1 MATFNLENPST
12 GKSEDEFQRFD
23 DKDRDDVLERST
35 AAFKKWREV
44 PLKERAAVLS
54 KTADVYEKN
63 KDLYAEHIGREMGKL
78 TEQAKGEIDVVIS
91 IYRYYADNAE
101 ELLADRDLGEKGA
114 KRTFVRKDPLGPLL
128 GVMPWNFPYYQ
139 VARFAAPNL
148 LLGNTI
154 VLKHASICP
163 LSSQD
168 CQDAFEEAGLPKDAY
183 INVYASGSQVEPCIA
198 DERIKGVSLT
208 GSEEAG
214 SAVAKAAGE
223 HYKKS
228 LLELGG
234 NDPFVVLDDK
244 NLESVLTQF
253 VGIRMYNTG
262 QACNAPKRLIVLE
275 DFYDRTVEFLT
286 EAVKQIKVGPFDDPE
301 ADISALSSI
310 GARDEIVERI
320 EKAEKDGTARVV
332 WGGKKI
338 DKPGAFMEPALLV
351 DLDPDADIGCNEIF
365 GPVITVYKAKDE
377 EEAIELANNTSYGL
391 ASSVWAEDEE
401 HAAEVAS
408 RLEAGMTF
416 VNEASVT
423 GADLPF
429 GGIGRSGYGREL
441 AEWGVGEFVNE
452 HLFRVSALKPQG

>member
-1 MATFNLENPST
+1 MSTFYLENPST
-12 GKSEDEFQRFD
+12 GQREDEFQRFD
-23 DKDRDDVLERST
+23 DKDRDDVLARST
-35 AAFKKWREV
+35 AAFASWRRTSID
-44 PLKERAAVLS
+44 ERVEILDR
-54 KTADVYEKN
+54 TADIYEKN

-78 TEQAKGEIDVVIS
+78 TEQAKGEIDIVIG
-91 IYRYYADNAE
+91 IYRYYARNAHR
-101 ELLADRDLGEKGA
+101 LLADRHYPSVGA
-114 KRTFVRKDPLGPLL
+114 KRTFVRKEPLGPIL

-183 INVYASGSQVEPCIA
+183 INVYASGSQVEPFIA

-320 EKAEKDGTARVV
+320 EKAEKDGTARIV

-377 EEAIELANNTSYGL
+377 EEAIRLANNTSYGL
-391 ASSVWAEDEE
+391 TASVWTTDEE
-401 HAAEVAS
+401 HGYEV
-408 RLEAGMTF
+408 LQQIDAGMTF
-416 VNEASVT
+416 VNEASVI
-423 GADLPF
+423 ADDLPF

-441 AEWGVGEFVNE
+441 AEWGVTEFANE
-452 HLFRVSALKPQG
+452 RLYRVSKQEDDA